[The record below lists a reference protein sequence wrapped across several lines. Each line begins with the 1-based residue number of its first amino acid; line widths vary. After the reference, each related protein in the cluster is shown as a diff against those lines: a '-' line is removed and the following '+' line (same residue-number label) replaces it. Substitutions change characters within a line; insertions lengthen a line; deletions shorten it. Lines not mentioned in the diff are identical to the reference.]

1 MANKLKLTIT
11 GGEDQ
16 GSEIELD
23 LFTSLLVGRSRK
35 SDIRLHDADVSGRH
49 FEFVRGTSGV
59 SVKDL
64 SRNGLKVDGKVV
76 GEGEIVPVRAG
87 SVIEV
92 GAEAKLTVGEL
103 PGVTEEGAAAEALPA
118 TNAVEQATG
127 AEDFFG
133 AEAERTESVVTAA
146 DSASGT
152 ASNVPESET
161 HGETMTHGDFEDAL
175 TEAGEGETQEMKTRV
190 GSMEEIYARKRQL
203 DRASAIRRW
212 KFGSVIVG
220 VMLVL
225 AAFWFVTGSRRHV
238 SDAEGPFIPG
248 TDQPDIAEWE
258 LLNDSGDVELV
269 LEYPRDD
276 RMKVTVPSDSNGVD
290 VVTFLG
296 IDRDVPFHLEF
307 KRWSDPTELRLS
319 LEDSFARRIG
329 IDTASGM
336 SFEVQGG
343 VRPVAEF
350 FDGVFPGYCE
360 QTTQRGVRFVRARFT
375 RSSHHELWHGVV
387 LYMRTGDRVYQLRTE
402 IPDVYWRRGGYR
414 LTDEP
419 HLAMPMVF
427 SKNHWES
434 PGAAGLVDDKFS
446 DDYLLQVVKGELA
459 ASRVAAWP
467 IVESYVNTLLV
478 RTWGEKPVLQKLALA
493 HYKTLLEQMKRFY
506 NERLLAF
513 KVARENA
520 DDKKMKSVFIDAKTV
535 FGAMPQDRRSTLVYD
550 PEVWSCRQGR

>member
-11 GGEDQ
+11 GGEGQ

-103 PGVTEEGAAAEALPA
+103 PGVTEEGAATEALPA

-146 DSASGT
+146 DSAAGT

-203 DRASAIRRW
+203 DRASIVRRW
-212 KFGSVIVG
+212 KFTFAIVV
-220 VMLVL
+220 VMLAL
-225 AAFWFVTGSRRHV
+225 AAVWIVTGSGRHV
-238 SDAEGPFIPG
+238 SDAENPVLEDGS
-248 TDQPDIAEWE
+248 TDTAVWWVCNDAGDPE
-258 LLNDSGDVELV
+258 LMI
-269 LEYPRDD
+269 EYPRCEGM
-276 RMKVTVPSDSNGVD
+276 RVTPSDDSNTVD
-290 VVTFLG
+290 IVSYLG
-296 IDRDVPFHLEF
+296 TDGDIPFHIVF
-307 KRWSDPTELRLS
+307 NRWRDLDDIQYS
-319 LEDSFARRIG
+319 LEDSFIRRMQK
-329 IDTASGM
+329 DVQSGM
-336 SFEVQGG
+336 SFEHRRQEA
-343 VRPVAEF
+343 VRGEF
-350 FDGVFPGYCE
+350 FDNVFPGFCE
-360 QTTQRGVRFVRARFT
+360 WQSPRGVRFVRMEFT
-375 RSSHHELWHGVV
+375 RSIKNEFWHGMV
-387 LYMRTGDRVYQLRTE
+387 LYLRNGDMIYELRTE
-402 IPDVYWRRGGYR
+402 IPDVYWRRGSYR

-419 HLAMPMVF
+419 HLGIYRRFAVGY
-427 SKNHWES
+427 WDS
-434 PGAAGLVDDKFS
+434 PGRVGLVSDSFS
-446 DDYLLQVVKGELA
+446 DDYLLMSIKRELLA
-459 ASRVAAWP
+459 DRASSWP
-467 IVESYVNTLLV
+467 IVESYLDTILV
-478 RTWGEKPVLQKLALA
+478 RSWGVKPHIQKKAQAYYRDFLEKIQRL
-493 HYKTLLEQMKRFY
+493 Y
-506 NERLLAF
+506 NERELAF
-513 KVARENA
+513 STAKANG
-520 DDKKMKSVFIDAKTV
+520 DDKRMREIFYDVQAV
-535 FGAMPQDRRSTLVYD
+535 FGIMKRDRRSVLVQD
-550 PEVWSCRQGR
+550 PEVWSCR